1 MSLTRSSRTC
11 SRQESCHSGLQLD
24 SPCRFIPH
32 AIVRCS
38 RALDQRHGPPRKQ
51 GLRPH
56 AIADRPATLTPSI
69 SPKLGAS
76 SQHQELHRC
85 ALWRIFRPAFRR
97 EGSTRILRHPLL
109 HNDYITIGRQNQKA
123 SEAASLTPKNSAYRD
138 NSYSKF
144 NFIFLANFILFADF
158 VQSRFSVYQ
167 KVGDRS

>member
-1 MSLTRSSRTC
+1 MCHPGHQSA
-11 SRQESCHSGLQLD
+11 HSGLQPD

-32 AIVRCS
+32 AIIRCS

-97 EGSTRILRHPLL
+97 EGSTRILRHLL
-109 HNDYITIGRQNQKA
+109 FHDDYTTIGGQNKKTSKSA
-123 SEAASLTPKNSAYRD
+123 ISCFSLICQVT
-138 NSYSKF
+138 
-144 NFIFLANFILFADF
+144 ILCAPDIRRSLLISLCHMAI
-158 VQSRFSVYQ
+158 VREPQVIPPSV
-167 KVGDRS
+167 R